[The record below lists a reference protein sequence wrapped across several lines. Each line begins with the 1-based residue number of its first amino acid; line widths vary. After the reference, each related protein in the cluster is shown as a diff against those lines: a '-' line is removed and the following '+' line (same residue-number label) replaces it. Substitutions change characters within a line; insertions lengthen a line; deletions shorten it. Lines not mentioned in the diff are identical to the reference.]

1 MGRSTSTTATETESR
16 TDIYQRVTDRIVA
29 AIEARLAEGKAGM
42 PWHRKSHGGTATG
55 LPMNAASKTSYRGVN
70 VPVLW
75 ATADAAGYGTGLW
88 ATYKQWGEMGGQV
101 RKGEQGTPVV
111 YWKITKPSERGDT
124 DGEDEASGGKRGSF
138 FVRYYNVFNLAQVDG
153 ATLPADTAPEL
164 PESERIA
171 HAEAFIA
178 ALPGLDLRH
187 GGGMAFYM
195 PSQDRV
201 QMPPF
206 ADFKDAEG
214 YYSVLYHELVHW
226 TGAKHRLDRDL
237 TGRFGSAVYA
247 ADELVAELGAAFI
260 CASQALSSEPR
271 PDHAKY
277 IQSWLQALKNDKRAI
292 FTAAAKAQ
300 QAADWLIAAGTKT
313 REIAA

>member
-1 MGRSTSTTATETESR
+1 MGRSTSIKATEAENR

-29 AIEARLAEGKAGM
+29 AIEAGLAEGKAGM

-101 RKGEQGTPVV
+101 RKGEKGTPVV

-124 DGEDEASGGKRGSF
+124 DGEDEAGGGKRGSF

-153 ATLPADTAPEL
+153 ATLPADTAQEL
-164 PESERIA
+164 PECERIA

-187 GGGMAFYM
+187 GGGMAFYL

-201 QMPPF
+201 QMPLF
-206 ADFKDAEG
+206 ADFKNAEG
-214 YYSVLYHELVHW
+214 YYSVLYHELTHW
-226 TGAKHRLDRDL
+226 VGAKHRLDRDL
-237 TGRFGSAVYA
+237 TGRFGSASYA
-247 ADELVAELGAAFI
+247 AEELVAELGAAFL

-277 IQSWLQALKNDKRAI
+277 VQGWLQALKNDKRAI

-300 QAADWLIAAGTKT
+300 QAADWMHAQTTA
-313 REIAA
+313 RVPS

>member
-1 MGRSTSTTATETESR
+1 MGRSTSTTATEAESR

-29 AIEARLAEGKAGM
+29 AIEAGLAEGKAGM

-111 YWKITKPSERGDT
+111 YWKITKPSERGNT
-124 DGEDEASGGKRGSF
+124 DGEDEAGGGKRGSF

-153 ATLPADTAPEL
+153 ATLPPDTAPEL
-164 PESERIA
+164 PECERIA
-171 HAEAFIA
+171 HAEAFVA

-206 ADFKDAEG
+206 ADFKNAEG
-214 YYSVLYHELVHW
+214 SYSVLYHELTHW
-226 TGAKHRLDRDL
+226 VGGKSRLDRDL
-237 TGRFGSAVYA
+237 TGRFGSASYA
-247 ADELVAELGAAFI
+247 AEELVAELGAAFL

-277 IQSWLQALKNDKRAI
+277 VQSWLHALKNDKRAI

-300 QAADWLIAAGTKT
+300 QAADWLIAAAGKT
-313 REIAA
+313 EQIAA

>member
-1 MGRSTSTTATETESR
+1 
-16 TDIYQRVTDRIVA
+16 
-29 AIEARLAEGKAGM
+29 
-42 PWHRKSHGGTATG
+42 
-55 LPMNAASKTSYRGVN
+55 MNAASKTSYRGVN

-124 DGEDEASGGKRGSF
+124 DGEDEAGGGKRGSF

-153 ATLPADTAPEL
+153 ATLPADTTPEL
-164 PESERIA
+164 PECERIA

-206 ADFKDAEG
+206 ADFKNAEG
-214 YYSVLYHELVHW
+214 YYSVLYHELTHW
-226 TGAKHRLDRDL
+226 VGAKHRLDRDM

-247 ADELVAELGAAFI
+247 AEELVAELGAAFI

>member
-1 MGRSTSTTATETESR
+1 MGRSTNTKAIETESR

-29 AIEARLAEGKAGM
+29 AIEAGLAEGKAGM

-55 LPMNAASKTSYRGVN
+55 LPMNAASKISYRGVN
-70 VPVLW
+70 APVLW
-75 ATADAAGYGTGLW
+75 ATANAAGYGTGLW

-124 DGEDEASGGKRGSF
+124 AGEDEAGGGKRGSI

-164 PESERIA
+164 PECERIA

-195 PSQDRV
+195 PSQDQV

-206 ADFKDAEG
+206 ADFKNAEG
-214 YYSVLYHELVHW
+214 YYSVLYHELTHW
-226 TGAKHRLDRDL
+226 VGAKHRLDRDL
-237 TGRFGSAVYA
+237 TGRFGSASYA
-247 ADELVAELGAAFI
+247 AEELVAELGAAFL

-277 IQSWLQALKNDKRAI
+277 VQSWLQALKNDKRAI

-300 QAADWLIAAGTKT
+300 QAADWLISAGTK
-313 REIAA
+313 EGVDA

>member
-1 MGRSTSTTATETESR
+1 MGRSTSTTATGAENR
-16 TDIYQRVTDRIVA
+16 TDIYQRVTDKIVA
-29 AIEARLAEGKAGM
+29 AIEAGLAAGKSGM

-111 YWKITKPSERGDT
+111 YWKITRPSERGDASS
-124 DGEDEASGGKRGSF
+124 EDEAGGKRGSF
-138 FVRYYNVFNLAQVDG
+138 FVRYYNVFNQAQVDG
-153 ATLPADTAPEL
+153 ATLPADTTPVLA
-164 PESERIA
+164 ESERIA
-171 HAEAFIA
+171 RAEAFIA

-201 QMPPF
+201 QMPAF
-206 ADFKDAEG
+206 GDFKDAES
-214 YYSVLYHELVHW
+214 YYAVLYHELTHW
-226 TGAKHRLDRDL
+226 VGAKHRLDRDL
-237 TGRFGSAVYA
+237 TGRFGSAAYA
-247 ADELVAELGAAFI
+247 ADELVAELGAAFL
-260 CASQALSSEPR
+260 CAAQALSCEPR

-277 IQSWLQALKNDKRAI
+277 VQNWLQVLRNDKRAI

-300 QAADWLIAAGTKT
+300 QAADWLTVASEKTMEKAA
-313 REIAA
+313 

>member
-1 MGRSTSTTATETESR
+1 MGTSTSTTAIEAESR

-29 AIEARLAEGKAGM
+29 AIEAGLADGKAGM

-88 ATYKQWGEMGGQV
+88 TTYKQWGEMGGQV

-124 DGEDEASGGKRGSF
+124 DGEDEAGGGKRGSF

-171 HAEAFIA
+171 HADAFVA
-178 ALPGLDLRH
+178 ALPGIDLRH

-206 ADFKDAEG
+206 SDFKNAEG
-214 YYSVLYHELVHW
+214 CYSVLYHELTHW
-226 TGAKHRLDRDL
+226 VGGKSRLGFRAS
-237 TGRFGSAVYA
+237 THPMSPTRFSAGRSISAS
-247 ADELVAELGAAFI
+247 
-260 CASQALSSEPR
+260 CASSQGPTSPTKSS
-271 PDHAKY
+271 
-277 IQSWLQALKNDKRAI
+277 RAS
-292 FTAAAKAQ
+292 
-300 QAADWLIAAGTKT
+300 
-313 REIAA
+313 R

>member
-1 MGRSTSTTATETESR
+1 MGRSTSTTAAEAESR

-29 AIEARLAEGKAGM
+29 AIEAGLAEGKAGM

-124 DGEDEASGGKRGSF
+124 DGEDEAGGGKRGSF

-153 ATLPADTAPEL
+153 ATMPADTAPEL

-206 ADFKDAEG
+206 ADFKNAEG
-214 YYSVLYHELVHW
+214 YYSVLYHELTHW
-226 TGAKHRLDRDL
+226 VGAKHRLDRDM

-247 ADELVAELGAAFI
+247 AEELVALSVRDGCGSPEGR
-260 CASQALSSEPR
+260 AL
-271 PDHAKY
+271 
-277 IQSWLQALKNDKRAI
+277 Q
-292 FTAAAKAQ
+292 
-300 QAADWLIAAGTKT
+300 
-313 REIAA
+313 

>member
-1 MGRSTSTTATETESR
+1 MGRSTTTTATEAESR

-29 AIEARLAEGKAGM
+29 AIEAGLADGKAGM

-111 YWKITKPSERGDT
+111 YWKITKPSELGDT
-124 DGEDEASGGKRGSF
+124 DGEDEAGGGKRGSF

-164 PESERIA
+164 PECERIA

-187 GGGMAFYM
+187 GGGMAFYT

-206 ADFKDAEG
+206 ADFKNPEG
-214 YYSVLYHELVHW
+214 YYSVLYHELTHW
-226 TGAKHRLDRDL
+226 VGAKHRLDRDL
-237 TGRFGSAVYA
+237 TGRFGSASYA
-247 ADELVAELGAAFI
+247 AEELVAELGAAFL

-277 IQSWLQALKNDKRAI
+277 VQSWLQALKNDKRAI

-300 QAADWLIAAGTKT
+300 QAADWLIATGTKT
-313 REIAA
+313 REFAA